1 MIILTFP
8 PQEPFEALG
17 IVLGIGEAK
26 ASPGVFSKAPSPEV
40 ALKRCMQMMQE
51 EAARIGAS
59 MICGASFSSEGNE
72 SIGFV
77 VRGFG
82 TAVRL
87 L

>member
-1 MIILTFP
+1 MIILTFAP
-8 PQEPFEALG
+8 SEPYEARG
-17 IVLGIGEAK
+17 IVLGVGEAK
-26 ASPGVFSKAPSPEV
+26 AAPGVFSKPPSPDV
-40 ALKRCMQMMQE
+40 ALQRCMQMMQQ

-87 L
+87 I